1 MFRRCNDLS
10 ESRSRPYKASTTLQ
24 FIPHSTAIC
33 QYLKK
38 QPINRNRNK
47 QSYKHPGEQQRQGL
61 KIWLRENTQIHSVFW
76 SNIYKFYSRLVCKKR
91 AMGLI

>member
-1 MFRRCNDLS
+1 MICLNQDQGHTKLP
-10 ESRSRPYKASTTLQ
+10 RPFSLFHIRLQ
-24 FIPHSTAIC
+24 SVNIK
-33 QYLKK
+33 KK

-47 QSYKHPGEQQRQGL
+47 QSYKHPGEQQGQGL
-61 KIWLRENTQIHSVFW
+61 KIWLRENTQIHSVFL